1 MTFVLVAV
9 GAAVGAPLRYVVDR
23 LIQRRHESVF
33 PWGTLIVNVVGSF
46 VFGLVMAAAMAGD
59 TSPELVA
66 AIGFGFCGGLTTY
79 STFSYETLQLLE
91 AGGRRYGLAN
101 IGGSIVAG
109 LAAAVAGWTAGSALA

>member
-109 LAAAVAGWTAGSALA
+109 IAAAVAGWTAGSALA